1 MFRIHSQ
8 DDGKKIIKNKKYMTL
23 VAALYYING
32 LTVEPHCGTCYRL
45 YIYRLFMYKH
55 VYSNILSLCC
65 AWQFYII
72 GCVYPLIY
80 VCLFFILN
88 SRICNE

>member
-32 LTVEPHCGTCYRL
+32 LTVEPHCGTCYRYWEMFQAGPDGL
-45 YIYRLFMYKH
+45 RTG
-55 VYSNILSLCC
+55 YSCINMCTVTFCPCAMLGNFTSL
-65 AWQFYII
+65 A
-72 GCVYPLIY
+72 V
-80 VCLFFILN
+80 FIL
-88 SRICNE
+88 